1 MPENQWQSGS
11 VSGLVA
17 RGNFVVSESWDN
29 GELTGATITSNNGGT
44 CTVQVNGW
52 EKVFVQDSEGKK
64 VPAKEVDGKTGRI
77 TFATEE
83 GKTYFITKTEGAVD
97 SATVTFTAEGK
108 TVKEVSIV
116 KGETIG
122 NELPTA
128 PEKEGY
134 TFKGWNT
141 KGDGKGEV
149 VTEKTVVNADMTVYA
164 IYEKNETPEPQ
175 PEEKTVIFTAEG
187 KLVKEVSIVK
197 GEAIGNELPTAPEKE
212 GYTFKG
218 WNTKEDGKGEV
229 VTEKTVVNAN
239 MTAYAIYEKVQTPIT
254 PTPDNKPTTKP
265 DTHPTQK
272 PDNKPVQK
280 PDNKPVKTSDT
291 ANVAIPFAFMLI
303 AAATGVIVLGKK
315 RKTK

>member
-141 KGDGKGEV
+141 K
-149 VTEKTVVNADMTVYA
+149 
-164 IYEKNETPEPQ
+164 
-175 PEEKTVIFTAEG
+175 
-187 KLVKEVSIVK
+187 
-197 GEAIGNELPTAPEKE
+197 
-212 GYTFKG
+212 
-218 WNTKEDGKGEV
+218 EDGKGEV

-303 AAATGVIVLGKK
+303 AAVAGVIVLGKK